1 MKPYRVPL
9 SNRLA
14 RGVLR
19 PVFRLVFHLLS
30 DVRIIGRENV
40 PKDGAY
46 LLTINHVSFFE
57 PPFILAF
64 WPVAPEGAG
73 AIEIWSRPGQS
84 ILVRLYHGIPIHRG
98 EFNRQALETMINV
111 LASGYPLMIAPEGGR
126 THDLGMRRALPG
138 VAYIV
143 EKTGGPVL
151 PVGVVGATDDFLD
164 RALHLKRPRL
174 EMRIGQPFHLPVVE
188 GKGATRHLALQSNAD
203 RIMQAI
209 AALMPAEYHGV
220 YQEPGVPA

>member
-30 DVRIIGRENV
+30 DVRILGRENV

-73 AIEIWSRPGQS
+73 AIEIWDRPGQS

-98 EFNRQALETMINV
+98 EFNRQALEAMINV

-143 EKTGGPVL
+143 EKTGVPVL

-188 GKGATRHLALQSNAD
+188 GKGSERRLALQSNAD

-220 YQEPGVPA
+220 YHEPGVPA